1 MSEVTL
7 KKLPLLPLQRLVYR
21 TLYLNVR
28 CDVMVQTMSKAVV
41 DEVSTEVG
49 KRFFSFIEIEGTTI
63 EERCRAFTQTTRKDN
78 SWAFRNIIN
87 FLQAQKERVERKEI
101 TGSTIPKYPNIRNS
115 YKSSFNNE
123 IDGLVKNP

>member
-21 TLYLNVR
+21 ALYLNVR

-49 KRFFSFIEIEGTTI
+49 KRLTD
-63 EERCRAFTQTTRKDN
+63 EERVK
-78 SWAFRNIIN
+78 
-87 FLQAQKERVERKEI
+87 K
-101 TGSTIPKYPNIRNS
+101 
-115 YKSSFNNE
+115 
-123 IDGLVKNP
+123 LVKLCFLRTKPMAHHNSRLEMVQAS